1 MKLNFKKYEVQSS
14 KLRWKFDPNK
24 LKIKTTDDVKFTKD
38 IIGQERAL
46 RSLKVGLEIKHFGYN
61 VFVTG
66 FSGTGR
72 TTTIKRLLKDF
83 QNKKV
88 QLYDFCYLYNFDNP
102 DQPHLVKLKAGQG
115 NQLKKDMNDFLEEL
129 LKDIPAI
136 FESRRYQE
144 ERKRIIEH
152 FQSRQRTILKQFE
165 DKVKAKGF
173 EVIQVQVGSSLR
185 PDIAPVIN
193 NAPVNFEQIEA
204 LIKQGELSQEKL
216 DQLIQERKKLE
227 TQMESVFRE
236 MRNIERKLNESLEEL
251 GIKSV
256 MPLLKEHIEA
266 ICQKY
271 ECEKL
276 KEFLDDLEAF
286 ILSNLEKFLPQQ
298 PQQGSPFQ
306 QSYEEYD
313 FIEFK
318 VNVVVDNSKTE
329 GIPVII
335 ETNPRFKNVFG
346 TIDREVDRNGIWRSD
361 FTMIKAGSLLKA
373 NGGYLILNALD
384 TIVEPGVWQTL
395 KRTLRNQLL
404 EIQSVESGLFGTS
417 STIKPEPIE
426 LDVKVIMIGDAY
438 IYEILYEADEDFKK
452 IFKIRADFDTE
463 MPRNNTT
470 IRKYI
475 SFIKMI
481 CEEENLLPFD
491 KYAIA
496 EVVEF
501 GVRLAGRQNK
511 MSTRFNIIAD
521 VLRESNFW
529 AKNDAANVV
538 KFNHVRRAIE
548 ERAYRL
554 KMIEEKIQEMIVEG
568 TLMIDHKGKVVG
580 QVNGLSVYDMGE
592 YSFGKPSRITVTTAM
607 GKAGVI
613 NIEREAELS
622 GPTHNK
628 GVLILSGYLRSK
640 YAQNKPLV
648 MSASIAFEQ
657 SYSGVDGDSASST
670 EIYAI
675 LSSLSGVPIRQ
686 DIAVTGSVNQKGEIQ
701 PIGGVNEKIEGFYDV
716 CKQKGFTGTQGVIIP
731 YKNLSDLMLRHDVV
745 EDVQKGR
752 FHIYAIKTIDEGIEI
767 LTGKPAGKKLPDGSY
782 PKGTIHYLV
791 DKKLAEYAEKWKE
804 IEAAEEE

>member
-1 MKLNFKKYEVQSS
+1 MKLNLKKYEVPVS
-14 KLRWKFDPNK
+14 KLRWKFDTKK
-24 LKIKTTDDVKFTKD
+24 LKIKTTDEAKSTKD
-38 IIGQERAL
+38 IIGQDRAL
-46 RSLKVGLEIKHFGYN
+46 RALRVGLEIKHFGYN

-72 TTTIKRLLKDF
+72 TTTIKRLLQNF

-88 QLYDFCYLYNFDNP
+88 ELFDYCYLYNFDNP
-102 DQPHLVKLKAGQG
+102 DQPCLIKLKAGQG
-115 NQLKKDMNDFLEEL
+115 NQLKKDMNDFLDDL

-173 EVIQVQVGSSLR
+173 EVIQIQVGSALR
-185 PDIAPVIN
+185 PDIAPVID
-193 NAPVNFEQIEA
+193 NAPVNFEQMESMIRKGIITE
-204 LIKQGELSQEKL
+204 EKL
-216 DQLIQERKKLE
+216 DQIIKERKALE
-227 TQMESVFRE
+227 SQMETVFRE

-251 GIKSV
+251 GYKTV
-256 MPLLKEHIEA
+256 TPLLKEHIDT
-266 ICQKY
+266 ICEKY
-271 ECEKL
+271 SCEKL
-276 KEFLDDLEAF
+276 KSFFEDMEEF

-298 PQQGSPFQ
+298 SQQTSSFQ
-306 QSYEEYD
+306 QYQEDYD
-313 FIEFK
+313 FLEFK

-335 ETNPRFKNVFG
+335 ETNPRFKNIFG

-373 NGGYLILNALD
+373 NGGYLIINALD
-384 TIVEPGVWQTL
+384 AIVEPGVWQTL

-404 EIQSVESGLFGTS
+404 EIQSVESGLFGAS
-417 STIKPEPIE
+417 STLKPEPIE
-426 LDVKVIMIGDAY
+426 LDVKVIMIGDAE
-438 IYEILYEADEDFKK
+438 IYWILYEADEDFKK
-452 IFKIRADFDTE
+452 IFKIRADFDVE
-463 MPRNNTT
+463 MPRNEKT
-470 IRKYI
+470 IKKYI
-475 SFIKMI
+475 SFMKMI
-481 CEEENLLPFD
+481 CEEEKLLPFD

-496 EVVEF
+496 EVIEF
-501 GVRLAGRQNK
+501 GVRLGGRQNK
-511 MSTRFNIIAD
+511 MSTRFNVIAD

-529 AKNDAANVV
+529 AKSENSKTVTDV
-538 KFNHVRRAIE
+538 HVRKAIE

-554 KMIEEKIQEMIVEG
+554 KMIEEKIQEMIVDG
-568 TLMIDHKGKVVG
+568 TIMIDHKGKVVG

-592 YSFGKPSRITVTTAM
+592 YAFGKPSRITVTTAM

-628 GVLILSGYLRSK
+628 GVLILSGYLRSQ

-670 EIYAI
+670 EVYAI
-675 LSSLSGVPIRQ
+675 LSSLSGVPLRQ

-716 CKQKGFTGTQGVIIP
+716 CKQMGFTGTQGVIIP
-731 YKNLSDLMLRHDVV
+731 YKNLSDLMLRHDVI
-745 EDVQKGR
+745 EDVKKGK

-767 LTGKPAGKKLPDGSY
+767 LAGKPAGKRQSDGSF

-791 DKKLAEYAEKWKE
+791 DKKLTEYAKKWKE